1 MLVIQSAAWA
11 DKIND
16 DNNNNHESSIN
27 PDNDCLCLN
36 NKQDY
41 NIMMTVSKKNKRRCQ
56 PCNIDHAT
64 EFQRILSLSSI
75 SRIQDIVVIE

>member
-1 MLVIQSAAWA
+1 MIQSAAWA

-36 NKQDY
+36 NEQDY
-41 NIMMTVSKKNKRRCQ
+41 MMTVSKKNKRCCQ
-56 PCNIDHAT
+56 PCHIDHAT

-75 SRIQDIVVIE
+75 SRIQDIEVIE